1 MIEVFVINN
10 EIIKNDLEGHPRS
23 ASSPTFPGSNWK
35 LEMMVFEEREK
46 WSTRKNNLLAQR
58 REPATNS
65 TLIMAL
71 MPGFEPRA
79 TLVGAEGSHLN
90 VTLEASTISTLNIG
104 NGTSN
109 GTDHFSFI

>member
-10 EIIKNDLEGHPRS
+10 EIIKNDLEGHPPS

-71 MPGFEPRA
+71 MLGFEPRA

>member
-46 WSTRKNNLLAQR
+46 
-58 REPATNS
+58 
-65 TLIMAL
+65 
-71 MPGFEPRA
+71 
-79 TLVGAEGSHLN
+79 
-90 VTLEASTISTLNIG
+90 
-104 NGTSN
+104 
-109 GTDHFSFI
+109 

>member
-23 ASSPTFPGSNWK
+23 ASSPTVPGSNWK
-35 LEMMVFEEREK
+35 LEMIVFEEREK
-46 WSTRKNNLLAQR
+46 PFSGKERTRNKLNRHNF
-58 REPATNS
+58 
-65 TLIMAL
+65 MAL
-71 MPGFEPRA
+71 MPGFEPQA
-79 TLVGAEGSHLN
+79 TLVGAEGSQLY